1 MIRKT
6 ATVTIIWII
15 ISLLPGNAWAGFKS
29 DCKKILKE
37 IHSMSD
43 TVIMDFGDYDVMLPP
58 LTYCAGDE
66 ISNVFAVPRDNMV
79 GTNDL
84 DNALKLLEFKNDNDL
99 EQHVIKK
106 NFLEMVTGP
115 FEFRFLP
122 VWSDKEI
129 AYSQSK
135 GFIIADIQNKKVEIH
150 SISRGI
156 YTGDIENIAV
166 LDAPNRIFVLE
177 IDKPYAKVQGF
188 KKHLQVI
195 RFENDTF
202 TVMAEHFAGVK
213 TQAYTPPWFVY
224 QKKIFI
230 YNDSTTQLEVYDENF
245 TKTVHPIANA
255 FNNNQVAFRCMKEIV
270 IHPTLPM
277 ALIIEQGKWPTDED
291 LNKFKSLK
299 PMELDKATDPIFNE
313 ARRQTLYLFRWNEPD
328 EKKQFIPL
336 LSVAGSIWNSY
347 NPVKE
352 MSELTISPD
361 GKWLVF
367 RDGSMRGNDLNS
379 SDNPVFVAVPINEKK
394 SLYLGKPV
402 KLGKVIREDATGPEG
417 TSWTT
422 KPTAFVMCDG
432 MLIYRWNLDKYFQ
445 QGVTRVKMPQG
456 SPDPF
461 VK

>member
-1 MIRKT
+1 
-6 ATVTIIWII
+6 
-15 ISLLPGNAWAGFKS
+15 
-29 DCKKILKE
+29 
-37 IHSMSD
+37 MSD

-66 ISNVFAVPRDNMV
+66 IRYVFAVPRDNMV
-79 GTNDL
+79 GTNEL
-84 DNALKLLEFKNDNDL
+84 DNAIKLLEFKSDSDL
-99 EQHVIKK
+99 YQHVIKK

-135 GFIIADIQNKKVEIH
+135 GFIIVNIHDRKVEIH

-166 LDAPNRIFVLE
+166 FDAQKRTFVIE
-177 IDKPYAKVQGF
+177 INPHAAGMGNYEKILK
-188 KKHLQVI
+188 VI

-202 TVMAEHFAGVK
+202 TVQAEHFAGIK
-213 TQAYTPPWFVY
+213 TLAYTPPWFVY
-224 QKKIFI
+224 QKKIFV
-230 YNDSTTQLEVYDENF
+230 YNDSTTQLEVFDENF
-245 TKTVHPIANA
+245 IKATHPIATA
-255 FNNNQVAFRCMKEIV
+255 FNNNQVAFRCMKEII

-277 ALIIEQGKWPTDED
+277 ALIIEQGKWPTDKD
-291 LNKFKSLK
+291 LDKFKSLK
-299 PMELDKATDPIFNE
+299 PMELDKATDPIYNE
-313 ARRQTLYLFRWNEPD
+313 ARRQTLYLFRWDEPD
-328 EKKQFIPL
+328 EKKQLVPL
-336 LSVAGSIWNSY
+336 LSVAGSIWKSY

-352 MSELTISPD
+352 MSQLTFSPD

-379 SDNPVFVAVPINEKK
+379 SINPVFVAVPINEKNP
-394 SLYLGKPV
+394 LYLGKPV

-417 TSWTT
+417 TAWTT
-422 KPTAFVMCDG
+422 NPTAFIMCDG
-432 MLIYRWNLDKYFQ
+432 MLIYRWNLDKYGQ
-445 QGVTRVKMPQG
+445 QGATRVKMPPG